1 MGILILLA
9 VLWGHGDRVQA
20 QTGKGAER
28 FDVYQAGQDIVLEV
42 VLQGGYTCNGI
53 RFLRRRD
60 QEDYQDIG
68 YIPGICGSD
77 SFPVPYTWR
86 DSMPPPF
93 VPLHYVAV
101 FGAQDTTPVRTVIR
115 WDTGQEGIH
124 VYPNPARSTVR
135 VCGDL
140 ADTGPLVC
148 RVVDPHGKEMMTWQ
162 GFGPCPEW
170 EVGAWPPG
178 SYLVLWDQ
186 GGRRRTGKLLVLP

>member
-1 MGILILLA
+1 M
-9 VLWGHGDRVQA
+9 A
-20 QTGKGAER
+20 QPGKGAVR
-28 FDVYQAGQDIVLEV
+28 FDVYQAGEDVILDV
-42 VLQGGYTCNGI
+42 VLQAGYTCNGI
-53 RFLRRRD
+53 RFLRRTD
-60 QEDYQDIG
+60 SEDFQEIG
-68 YIPGICGSD
+68 YIPGVCGND
-77 SFPVPYTWR
+77 SFEVPYTWR

-124 VYPNPARSTVR
+124 VYPNPARKYVR

-140 ADTGPLVC
+140 SDTGPLVC
-148 RVVDPHGKEMMTWQ
+148 RVVDPLGREMMIWQ

-170 EVGAWPPG
+170 EVGTWPPG
-178 SYLVLWDQ
+178 SYLILLDQ